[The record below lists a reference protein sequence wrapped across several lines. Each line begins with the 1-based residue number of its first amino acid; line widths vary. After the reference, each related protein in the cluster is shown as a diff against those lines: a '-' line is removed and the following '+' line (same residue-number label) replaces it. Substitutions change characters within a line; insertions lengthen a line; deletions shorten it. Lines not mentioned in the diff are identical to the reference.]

1 MAEDDGN
8 RPVTKAE
15 LNSALGDLEARL
27 GDKLG
32 NFKAEL
38 IEVMGDMQ
46 TEILRAFHNWAR
58 PIEIRLR
65 GVDHLS
71 ERMSAMEER
80 MSDFE
85 RRLPPPAPHL

>member
-1 MAEDDGN
+1 MTEDDGN

-15 LNSALGDLEARL
+15 LDAALGNLEARL
-27 GDKLG
+27 V
-32 NFKAEL
+32 
-38 IEVMGDMQ
+38 EVMGDVQ

-58 PIEIRLR
+58 PIEIRLC

-85 RRLPPPAPHL
+85 RRLPPAPRL